1 MHILK
6 ATSKCVKQVTR
17 TTFDVLENYQIYPLK
32 IYN

>member
-6 ATSKCVKQVTR
+6 GVKQVTR